1 MGSHWLAMMGTGYLG
16 SNMWTLLLLLGLT
29 SAQQQQLLSNEVGVE
44 NGGYAVDPNDPNN
57 YYATQYANSA
67 PGTEFYSQYP
77 QEAVS
82 GGVSDTDRITPEIFE
97 GAVSPV
103 VMVVAF
109 ASAVLGSLL
118 APLIQAL
125 MNVVADVRFPS
136 IFADDFEF
144 PKLPPFPRITRRR
157 KHDILKKDRNLDDS
171 SMLDSALEKIVESIE
186 DEYEYEY

>member
-44 NGGYAVDPNDPNN
+44 NSGYAVDPNDPNN

-82 GGVSDTDRITPEIFE
+82 GGVSDTDRITPELVD
-97 GAVSPV
+97 GAVTPV
-103 VMVVAF
+103 VVAVAF

-118 APLIQAL
+118 APILQL
-125 MNVVADVRFPS
+125 VMNAVADVRLPEFPS
-136 IFADDFEF
+136 FDEIKF
-144 PKLPPFPRITRRR
+144 PQIKRRR

-171 SMLDSALEKIVESIE
+171 SLLDSALDKIVESIE
-186 DEYEYEY
+186 DEYEY

>member
-16 SNMWTLLLLLGLT
+16 SIMWTLLLLLGLT

-77 QEAVS
+77 QEAVQAA
-82 GGVSDTDRITPEIFE
+82 SDTDRITPELVD
-97 GAVSPV
+97 GAVSVPV
-103 VMVVAF
+103 MLVAF

-118 APLIQAL
+118 APLIQAI
-125 MNVVADVRFPS
+125 MNAVADVRVPDILEDIQIPS
-136 IFADDFEF
+136 
-144 PKLPPFPRITRRR
+144 LPVLRLKRRR
-157 KHDILKKDRNLDDS
+157 KDDNYKKDRTLDS
-171 SMLDSALEKIVESIE
+171 SSLLGSALDKIVESIE
-186 DEYEYEY
+186 EEYEY

>member
-1 MGSHWLAMMGTGYLG
+1 MMGTGYLG

-57 YYATQYANSA
+57 YYATQYAHSA

-118 APLIQAL
+118 APLTQAL
-125 MNVVADVRFPS
+125 MNVVADVRLPS

-144 PKLPPFPRITRRR
+144 PKFPLPRIKRRR

-186 DEYEYEY
+186 DEYEYE

>member
-103 VMVVAF
+103 VMVTAF
-109 ASAVLGSLL
+109 ASAILGSLL

-125 MNVVADVRFPS
+125 MNVVADVRLPELPS
-136 IFADDFEF
+136 FDEF
-144 PKLPPFPRITRRR
+144 PPIKFPRIKRRR
-157 KHDILKKDRNLDDS
+157 KNDILKKDRNLDDS

>member
-82 GGVSDTDRITPEIFE
+82 GGVSDTDRITPEIVD
-97 GAVSPV
+97 GAVTPV
-103 VMVVAF
+103 VVAVAF
-109 ASAVLGSLL
+109 ASAVLGSVL
-118 APLIQAL
+118 APLIQVL
-125 MNVVADVRFPS
+125 MNAVAEVGLPS
-136 IFADDFEF
+136 FDDI
-144 PKLPPFPRITRRR
+144 KLPEFPRIKRRR
-157 KHDILKKDRNLDDS
+157 KHDILKKDRNLDES
-171 SMLDSALEKIVESIE
+171 SMLDSALDKIVESIE

>member
-16 SNMWTLLLLLGLT
+16 SNMWTMLLLLGLT

-97 GAVSPV
+97 GAVSPI
-103 VMVVAF
+103 VMVTAF

-125 MNVVADVRFPS
+125 MNVVADVRFPDFS
-136 IFADDFEF
+136 EFEF
-144 PKLPPFPRITRRR
+144 PEIKVPRIKRRR
-157 KHDILKKDRNLDDS
+157 KLDILKEDRNLDDS

>member
-82 GGVSDTDRITPEIFE
+82 GGVSDTDRITPEIFD
-97 GAVSPV
+97 GAVTPV
-103 VMVVAF
+103 IMATAF
-109 ASAVLGSLL
+109 ASAVLGSLI
-118 APLIQAL
+118 APVVQMLI
-125 MNVVADVRFPS
+125 NVMADIRLPNF
-136 IFADDFEF
+136 DEL
-144 PKLPPFPRITRRR
+144 PKLPEVSLPRIKRRR

>member
-82 GGVSDTDRITPEIFE
+82 GGVSDTDRITPEIFD
-97 GAVSPV
+97 GAVTPV
-103 VMVVAF
+103 IMATAF
-109 ASAVLGSLL
+109 ASAVLGSLI
-118 APLIQAL
+118 APLLQAL
-125 MNVVADVRFPS
+125 VNVMADIRLPS
-136 IFADDFEF
+136 FDDF
-144 PKLPPFPRITRRR
+144 PKLPDIQEHMPRIKRRR
-157 KHDILKKDRNLDDS
+157 KHDILKKDRNLDENS
-171 SMLDSALEKIVESIE
+171 LLDSALDKIVESIE

>member
-44 NGGYAVDPNDPNN
+44 TGGYAVDPNDPNN

-77 QEAVS
+77 QEAVQAA
-82 GGVSDTDRITPEIFE
+82 SDTDRITPEIVD

-103 VMVVAF
+103 VVAVAF
-109 ASAVLGSLL
+109 ASAVLGSVL
-118 APLIQAL
+118 APLIQML
-125 MNVVADVRFPS
+125 MNAVSDIRLPS
-136 IFADDFEF
+136 FDDIE
-144 PKLPPFPRITRRR
+144 LPEFPRIKRRR
-157 KHDILKKDRNLDDS
+157 KHDIFKKDRNLDDS
-171 SMLDSALEKIVESIE
+171 SLLDSALDKIVESIE
-186 DEYEYEY
+186 DEYEY

>member
-16 SNMWTLLLLLGLT
+16 SHMWTLLLLLGLT

-82 GGVSDTDRITPEIFE
+82 GGVSDTDRITPEIFD
-97 GAVSPV
+97 GAVTPV
-103 VMVVAF
+103 VMATAF
-109 ASAVLGSLL
+109 VSAVLGSLL
-118 APLIQAL
+118 APIIQAL
-125 MNVVADVRFPS
+125 MNAVAEVRFP
-136 IFADDFEF
+136 FDLEDLPKF
-144 PKLPPFPRITRRR
+144 PDLMPRIKRRR
-157 KHDILKKDRNLDDS
+157 KHDILQKDRNLDES
-171 SMLDSALEKIVESIE
+171 SLLDSALEKIVESIE
-186 DEYEYEY
+186 DEYEY

>member
-29 SAQQQQLLSNEVGVE
+29 SSQQQQLLSNEVGVE

-103 VMVVAF
+103 VMATAF

-118 APLIQAL
+118 APMIQAL
-125 MNVVADVRFPS
+125 INVMADIRLPNFDEV
-136 IFADDFEF
+136 EF
-144 PKLPPFPRITRRR
+144 PQIPMPRLKRRR
-157 KHDILKKDRNLDDS
+157 KHDILQKDRNLDDS
-171 SMLDSALEKIVESIE
+171 SLLDSALDKIVESIE
-186 DEYEYEY
+186 DE

>member
-29 SAQQQQLLSNEVGVE
+29 SARQQQLLSNEVGVE
-44 NGGYAVDPNDPNN
+44 TGGYAVDPNDPNN

-77 QEAVS
+77 QEAVQAA
-82 GGVSDTDRITPEIFE
+82 SDTDRITPELVD
-97 GAVSPV
+97 GAVTPV
-103 VMVVAF
+103 IVAVAF

-118 APLIQAL
+118 APILQL
-125 MNVVADVRFPS
+125 VMNAVADVRLPELPSFDEIKFPQ
-136 IFADDFEF
+136 I
-144 PKLPPFPRITRRR
+144 KRRR

-171 SMLDSALEKIVESIE
+171 SLLDSALDKIVESIE

>member
-1 MGSHWLAMMGTGYLG
+1 MGSHWLAMMGTGYLD

-77 QEAVS
+77 QEAVQAA
-82 GGVSDTDRITPEIFE
+82 SDTDRITPEIFD
-97 GAVSPV
+97 GAVTPV
-103 VMVVAF
+103 VMATAF
-109 ASAVLGSLL
+109 ASAVLGSLI
-118 APLIQAL
+118 APMVQAL
-125 MNVVADVRFPS
+125 INVMADVR
-136 IFADDFEF
+136 
-144 PKLPPFPRITRRR
+144 LPPLPEIKFPEVEMPRIKRRR
-157 KHDILKKDRNLDDS
+157 KHDIYKKDRTLDDS

-186 DEYEYEY
+186 DEYEY